1 MKWIQFTYGL
11 VVSLFGVGAQL
22 NADAQNQIQPLA
34 AAVLPARTSAGAE
47 ITLPLNSRPAS
58 AAVSN
63 AEAPL
68 RSYILCAS
76 DILQVKVYQEDDLE
90 TKLRINR
97 DGTAIFPLIG
107 VINLAGKTV
116 EQAAALIRDELGK
129 DYLVNP
135 QITVTVVEYAKRRF
149 TVLGQVQ
156 RPGAYEIPNE
166 ESVTFLQAVA
176 MAGGYTR
183 LANRSNVTVTRTVN
197 GRKTAV
203 SLDLNHATVD
213 PNTPQFVIQPHDI
226 ITVSERIF

>member
-1 MKWIQFTYGL
+1 MKWIQFTCGL
-11 VVSLFGVGAQL
+11 VVSLLGVGVEI
-22 NADAQNQIQPLA
+22 NARGQSQIQPIAGATSSRNATARPETSLPPVA
-34 AAVLPARTSAGAE
+34 AARSEISGEQSLPQ
-47 ITLPLNSRPAS
+47 
-58 AAVSN
+58 
-63 AEAPL
+63 
-68 RSYILCAS
+68 SYVLCAS

-129 DYLVNP
+129 DFLVNP
-135 QITVTVVEYAKRRF
+135 QVTVTVVEYAKRRF

-183 LANRSNVTVTRTVN
+183 LANRSNVTVTRNIN
-197 GRKTAV
+197 GRKKAL
-203 SLDLNHATVD
+203 SLDLNHAAVD
-213 PNTPQFVIQPHDI
+213 PNTPEFIIQPDDI